1 MCWPISDF
9 TIWTVV
15 WPFGIIVNQME
26 GVKASAASVAARAPG
41 IAPVVKPMPSASPDP
56 VAIDRTMKSRR
67 DSCVSVVLM
76 SGLAS
81 GNLGGAFDGADDA

>member
-1 MCWPISDF
+1 ML
-9 TIWTVV
+9 V

-26 GVKASAASVAARAPG
+26 GVNASAVAVAAWAPG
-41 IAPVVKPMPSASPDP
+41 ITLCVKPMPSASPDP

-67 DSCVSVVLM
+67 DSWVSVVLM

-81 GNLGGAFDGADDA
+81 GDLGGACDRTDDA